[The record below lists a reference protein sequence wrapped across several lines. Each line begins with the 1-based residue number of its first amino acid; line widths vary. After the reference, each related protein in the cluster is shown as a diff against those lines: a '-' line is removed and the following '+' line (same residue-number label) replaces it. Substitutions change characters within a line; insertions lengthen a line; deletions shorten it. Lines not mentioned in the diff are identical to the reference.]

1 MNISP
6 CSASSRFAPPAC
18 AARVPRPS
26 TSPTWPREGST
37 ASGKWAFRPGTWLQ
51 GPSSCRKP
59 AAWSGIFAAT
69 PATSIPAASSAA
81 IRKSSL
87 KCFESSGRSP
97 RSRPKSMRLVR
108 ILVAGSILWTL
119 PAHGADLRIGLA
131 ADVTS
136 MDPHFLNLQP
146 NINIAWHVFDALTHV
161 DEDARLIPGLAVS
174 WRAIDPTTWEFRLR
188 RGVHFHDG
196 AELVA
201 EDVVFSIERTL
212 KVPNGQLGIFTRRIV
227 AKEIVDPYT
236 LRLKTATPYAMVP
249 YDLNS
254 VFIVSRKAAARSGP
268 EDFDSGKA
276 MIGTGPFRFVRFARG
291 DRVELARNDDYWGA
305 KPAWEKVTFRIV
317 PTDPARLAGL
327 LSGELDAIEQVPTAD
342 LARIRRDARLQTA
355 QKVSWR
361 TIFFYLD
368 QYRDRAPGLAD
379 QAGKPLARNPLRDLR
394 VRRALSEAI
403 NRQAIAERLMDGA
416 ALPASNLVSPPVFGY
431 APDLKPE
438 PYDSGNAKRLLAEA
452 GYPDGFAMTLSAT
465 NNRYVND
472 EQIAQAVAQML
483 ARVGVRARVEVF
495 PINAY
500 LPKARKHEFAFA
512 MLGWGSFSGD
522 LALRTLVATP
532 NPERGFGAWNWSGYS
547 NSKVDEL
554 LERGFA
560 SVDEK
565 RREALAREA
574 MRLAMRDYA
583 VIPLHHQIATWA
595 MRKPLAYAP
604 RTDEFTFAHRF
615 QAR

>member
-1 MNISP
+1 
-6 CSASSRFAPPAC
+6 
-18 AARVPRPS
+18 
-26 TSPTWPREGST
+26 
-37 ASGKWAFRPGTWLQ
+37 
-51 GPSSCRKP
+51 
-59 AAWSGIFAAT
+59 
-69 PATSIPAASSAA
+69 
-81 IRKSSL
+81 
-87 KCFESSGRSP
+87 
-97 RSRPKSMRLVR
+97 MRRLLR
-108 ILVAGSILWTL
+108 LLVAGSIPWVL
-119 PAHGADLRIGLA
+119 PTHGAELRIGLA

-136 MDPHFLNLQP
+136 MDPHFLAIAP
-146 NINIAWHVFDALTHV
+146 NINIGWHVFDALTHV
-161 DEDARLIPGLAVS
+161 DEDTRLIPGLAVS
-174 WRAIDPTTWEFRLR
+174 WRALDATTWEFRLR
-188 RGVHFHDG
+188 PGVRFHDG
-196 AELVA
+196 AELTA

-212 KVPNGQLGIFTRRIV
+212 KVPNGQYGIFTRRIV
-227 AKEIVDPYT
+227 GKEVLDAHT

-276 MIGTGPFRFVRFARG
+276 MVGTGPFRFVRFARG
-291 DRVELARNDDYWGA
+291 DRIELARNDAYWGT
-305 KPAWEKVTFRIV
+305 KPAWERVAFRIV

-342 LARIRRDARLQTA
+342 LPRIRRDARLNTV

-368 QYRDRAPGLAD
+368 QHRDRAPGLAD
-379 QAGKPLARNPLRDLR
+379 TAGVPLARNPFRDLR
-394 VRRALSEAI
+394 VRRALSKAI
-403 NRQAIAERLMDGA
+403 NRPAIAERLMDGA
-416 ALPASNLVSPPVFGY
+416 AIPASNLVSPPVFGY

-438 PYDSGNAKRLLAEA
+438 PYDPEGAKRLLAEA
-452 GYPDGFAMTLSAT
+452 GYPEGFAITLSAT

-547 NSKVDEL
+547 NPKVDEL

-615 QAR
+615 QVR

>member
-1 MNISP
+1 MH
-6 CSASSRFAPPAC
+6 
-18 AARVPRPS
+18 
-26 TSPTWPREGST
+26 
-37 ASGKWAFRPGTWLQ
+37 
-51 GPSSCRKP
+51 
-59 AAWSGIFAAT
+59 
-69 PATSIPAASSAA
+69 
-81 IRKSSL
+81 
-87 KCFESSGRSP
+87 
-97 RSRPKSMRLVR
+97 RLLR
-108 ILVAGSILWTL
+108 ILVAGSILWAL
-119 PAHGADLRIGLA
+119 PAHGAELRIGLA

-136 MDPHFLNLQP
+136 MDPHFLNIAP

-174 WRAIDPTTWEFRLR
+174 WRAIDATTWEFRLR
-188 RGVHFHDG
+188 RGVRFHDG
-196 AELVA
+196 AELTA

-227 AKEIVDPYT
+227 AREVVDPYT
-236 LRLKTATPYAMVP
+236 LRLKTAAPYAMVP

-291 DRVELARNDDYWGA
+291 DRVELARNDGYWGGPDGKSA
-305 KPAWEKVTFRIV
+305 AWEKVTFRIV

-342 LARIRRDARLQTA
+342 LPRVRRDASLQTA

-361 TIFFYLD
+361 TIFFHLD
-368 QYRDRAPGLAD
+368 QHSDRAPGLTD
-379 QAGKPLARNPLRDLR
+379 KAGRPLEHNPFRDLR
-394 VRRALSEAI
+394 VRRALSGAI

-438 PYDSGNAKRLLAEA
+438 PYDPERSKRLLAEA
-452 GYPDGFAMTLSAT
+452 GYPDGFAMTLSAP

-483 ARVGVRARVEVF
+483 ARVGVRARVETLPVS
-495 PINAY
+495 AY
-500 LPKARKHEFAFA
+500 LPKGRKGEFAFA

-522 LALRTLVATP
+522 LALRALVAAADP
-532 NPERGFGAWNWSGYS
+532 DKGFGAFNWSGYS
-547 NSKVDEL
+547 NPRVDEL
-554 LERGFA
+554 LERAFA

-565 RREALAREA
+565 RREEFARDA

-595 MRKPLAYAP
+595 MRKPIAYAP
-604 RTDEFTFAHRF
+604 RTDEFTFAHHFR
-615 QAR
+615 AR

>member
-1 MNISP
+1 
-6 CSASSRFAPPAC
+6 
-18 AARVPRPS
+18 
-26 TSPTWPREGST
+26 
-37 ASGKWAFRPGTWLQ
+37 
-51 GPSSCRKP
+51 
-59 AAWSGIFAAT
+59 
-69 PATSIPAASSAA
+69 
-81 IRKSSL
+81 
-87 KCFESSGRSP
+87 
-97 RSRPKSMRLVR
+97 MRRLLR

-188 RGVHFHDG
+188 RGVRFHDG
-196 AELVA
+196 TELTA

-212 KVPNGQLGIFTRRIV
+212 KVPNGQLGIFTRRII
-227 AKEIVDPYT
+227 AKEIDDPYT

-249 YDLNS
+249 YDLDS
-254 VFIVSRKAAARSGP
+254 VFIVSRKAAAGSGP

-291 DRVELARNDDYWGA
+291 DRIELARNGSYWGA
-305 KPAWEKVTFRIV
+305 KSPWEKVTFRIV

-327 LSGELDAIEQVPTAD
+327 LSGEFEAIEQVPTAD
-342 LARIRRDARLQTA
+342 LPRIQRDARLQMA

-361 TIFFYLD
+361 TIFFHLD
-368 QYRDRAPGLAD
+368 QYRDRAPGLTD
-379 QAGKPLARNPLRDLR
+379 KSGKPLARNPFRDLR
-394 VRRALSEAI
+394 VRQALSKAI

-438 PYDSGNAKRLLAEA
+438 PYDPEGAKRLLAEA

-472 EQIAQAVAQML
+472 EQIAQAAAQML
-483 ARVGVRARVEVF
+483 ARVGVRARVEALPV
-495 PINAY
+495 NAY
-500 LPKARKHEFAFA
+500 LPKGGKGEFAFA

-522 LALRTLVATP
+522 LALRSLVATADP
-532 NPERGFGAWNWSGYS
+532 DKGFGAFNWSGYS
-547 NSKVDEL
+547 NPRVDAL
-554 LERGFA
+554 LERAFA
-560 SVDEK
+560 SVDAK
-565 RREALAREA
+565 KREALAREA
-574 MRLAMRDYA
+574 MRLAMQDYA
-583 VIPLHHQIATWA
+583 VIPLHHQVTTWA

-604 RTDEFTFAHRF
+604 RTDEFTFAHHFRE
-615 QAR
+615 R